1 MKIILLVD
9 DDREVRETLGEMLVS
24 LGYQVIARS
33 DAIAALAVLR
43 VGATIDLVI
52 TDNRMP
58 ETDGMEFI
66 VQLKRRL
73 PNVPVIMLTGYGA
86 VETYLKALSIGVF
99 EYLNKPIMKRDLER
113 IVHAAL
119 RSVEECPACRV
130 DHDVST
136 DGTAKRH
143 RTPVRSTRKSERVSA
158 VE

>member
-9 DDREVRETLGEMLVS
+9 DDPEVRETLGNILVG

-43 VGATIDLVI
+43 VGATVDLVI
-52 TDNRMP
+52 TDYRMP

-66 VQLKRRL
+66 IQLKRRL
-73 PNVPVIMLTGYGA
+73 PKVPVIMLTGYGA

-99 EYLNKPIMKRDLER
+99 EYVNKPVMIRELAR

-119 RSVEECPACRV
+119 RSGEECSACRR
-130 DHDVST
+130 DPVST
-136 DGTAKRH
+136 DGTAQRN
-143 RTPVRSTRKSERVSA
+143 RTPVRSTRRRASA
-158 VE
+158 AE